1 MGRNQGTSVSWKL
14 EWRRMMM
21 GGSLASVSEVIL
33 MSTNWSAHGVA
44 LCSFKTV
51 ARQRSRGEGAFVLIM
66 QSRAP
71 NKPSHGRFK
80 PARIFR
86 GLKAQSTVGESTAEI
101 RE

>member
-33 MSTNWSAHGVA
+33 MSTNWSAHGVT

-51 ARQRSRGEGAFVLIM
+51 ARQRSGGRGGLCSDHAVQEG
-66 QSRAP
+66 S
-71 NKPSHGRFK
+71 
-80 PARIFR
+80 
-86 GLKAQSTVGESTAEI
+86 E
-101 RE
+101 